1 MAYGRTVRLV
11 VLMLA
16 CMAGMAACSSGEA
29 SSGGEFQQVDMSQL
43 PPAEHMIKAAA
54 VGDVDTLNDLLA
66 SNPTLL
72 HVQGPNGN
80 TPLHAAAVNGQ
91 NKAVKLLLEAGANPS
106 LANEDGHT
114 ASALAAQYDHLDTA
128 KLIAA
133 AMMAGGSNATDAGAR

>member
-1 MAYGRTVRLV
+1 MAYGRTVCLV

-29 SSGGEFQQVDMSQL
+29 SSDGKFQQVDMSQL
-43 PPAEHMIKAAA
+43 SPAEQMIKAAA
-54 VGDVDTLNDLLA
+54 VGDLDMLNDLLA
-66 SNPTLL
+66 GNPALL

-91 NKAVKLLLEAGANPS
+91 NKAVGMLLEAGANPS

-114 ASALAAQYDHLDTA
+114 AAALAAQYNHLDTA
-128 KLIAA
+128 KMIAA
-133 AMMAGGSNATDAGAR
+133 AIMAGGSNASESGTR